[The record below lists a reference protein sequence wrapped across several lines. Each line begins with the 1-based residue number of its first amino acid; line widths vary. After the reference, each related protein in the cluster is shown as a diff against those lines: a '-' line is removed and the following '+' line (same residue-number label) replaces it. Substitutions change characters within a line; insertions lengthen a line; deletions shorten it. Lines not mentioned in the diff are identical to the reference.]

1 MIFRSGSVACALILA
16 AVALGVAGCGGSS
29 KPDSSTSST
38 TSASGAASASDKATG
53 VTVSVSG
60 DQVTVSRSATSTA
73 GTGGTAG
80 QVACTTDYRK
90 LVTAAA
96 EPAPTLSW
104 YAATLITWPAANA
117 KSTATLSHI
126 LSRDPDLCIAETS
139 ASQTQ
144 IIVYF
149 RAGVKA
155 GIAKLQQAGQA
166 TAALR
171 AAAQAAV
178 AAESGGSFPDAT
190 KLVKAVSALGLYV
203 KQAATVSAATETGTL
218 YLVTGGSTKTQV
230 VFALRGGKGVVHT
243 ATQGLKGSPKLATAK
258 SG

>member
-1 MIFRSGSVACALILA
+1 MLRAGSVACALTLA
-16 AVALGVAGCGGSS
+16 AVALGAAGCGGGS
-29 KPDSSTSST
+29 KPSSSTSTSA
-38 TSASGAASASDKATG
+38 SASGAASASDKTTG
-53 VTVSVSG
+53 VTVSVAG
-60 DQVTVSRSATSTA
+60 DQVTVGRSASSTA
-73 GTGGTAG
+73 GTAGAAG

-90 LVTAAA
+90 LVTATA

-117 KSTATLSHI
+117 KSTATLSHA

-139 ASQTQ
+139 GSQTQ

-149 RAGVKA
+149 RAGVKN
-155 GIAKLQQAGQA
+155 GISRLQQAGQA

-203 KQAATVSAATETGTL
+203 KQAANVNAATETGTL
-218 YLVTGGSTKTQV
+218 YLVTGGSTKTEV
-230 VFALRGGKGVVHT
+230 VFALRDAKGVVHT
-243 ATQGLKGSPKLATAK
+243 ATQGLKGAPKLATAK